1 MESSGSCRCGH
12 LRYRFEGPFG
22 PVANCHCAF
31 CRRVHGAAFTTVAFV
46 DPDRFTW
53 LSPVQNASIYTT
65 PQGAVRHFCGQCAS
79 PIFNYSPILK
89 LGAVLTNSLDSP
101 QPAPWVHVN
110 VESKLPWLL
119 ISDGLPSFRRGPR
132 RSRFGGSSSLILVH
146 GFHGASWSLPP
157 NDRLQGSCGA
167 AR

>member
-53 LSPVQNASIYTT
+53 LSPVKNTSIYTT
-65 PQGAVRHFCGQCAS
+65 PQGAVRHFCGRCAS
-79 PIFNYSPILK
+79 PVFNYSPILE

-101 QPAPWVHVN
+101 QPAPWIHVN
-110 VESKLPWLL
+110 LESKLPWLL
-119 ISDGLPSFRRGPR
+119 ISDGLPQFQTWPTPEQIRRLVESHPGSWMPR
-132 RSRFGGSSSLILVH
+132 RL
-146 GFHGASWSLPP
+146 AEPPP
-157 NDRLQGSCGA
+157 NKMR
-167 AR
+167 